1 MGFPVGTQ
9 QRYRAAI
16 RLAETDQE
24 INEPRSEA
32 VKAWFED
39 KTKSI
44 EVFYL
49 FSYSPRLSTDERSN
63 AELKYAI
70 GGIPIFRRCSG

>member
-1 MGFPVGTQ
+1 MGFPLGTQ

-63 AELKYAI
+63 ADLKYAI